1 MKRIKY
7 ELLGPHVF
15 VTKLAGFEHSEYIQH
30 NQTNNKANN
39 SDIPLVQG
47 KNIRNGKF
55 IEQYDWYIKK
65 EISDYLIRS
74 KLTKN
79 CILVPYVGSNLGEV
93 GIFYH
98 PYDCHLAS
106 NIAKIELLDDYFEL
120 EYLKYYLQS
129 PIGQNY
135 LFQSKQGSAQP
146 NITMESIRNTLV
158 IDYPK
163 HIQEK
168 IISILRPID
177 LKIEANT
184 RINTQLEEL
193 AKTIYDY
200 WFLQFE
206 FPNEEGKPYKS
217 SGGKMVYNEQLK
229 REIPEGWEVKSIR
242 DISELVSGYPFKAE
256 YFVSNGEYKIY
267 TIKNVQDGY
276 IDNKVDNT
284 INFLPSDINSDCV
297 LKLSDLIMSLTG
309 NVGRV
314 GLVYEEKTLLNQRV
328 LKIKMD
334 EQYFNY
340 IYLTFR
346 HFSFKDTMQKI
357 AGGTSQKNL
366 SPNQVGDYKI
376 VIPSKLILNSFNNKL
391 NNYFNKI
398 ILFLRENQEL
408 SSLRDFL
415 LPLLMNGQVT
425 FKDENEELKSENKK
439 SSAISYIERFNQ
451 WKQMQGYAARGDVD
465 DEILMKIFDAMDED
479 DKK

>member
-229 REIPEGWEVKSIR
+229 REIPEGWEVVMLSK
-242 DISELVSGYPFKAE
+242 
-256 YFVSNGEYKIY
+256 VSNMYQPNTFDAKLLKNDGKYRVYGAGGYMGQYDNYNHEEQEIFISCRGSCGNIYKSMPKSLITGNAMIVHANDNIIFHY
-267 TIKNVQDGY
+267 LYLTLIRYGIKQCITGTVQPQ
-276 IDNKVDNT
+276 ITRDNLKDW
-284 INFLPSDINSDCV
+284 IFILPPNEI
-297 LKLSDLIMSLTG
+297 LKLF
-309 NVGRV
+309 N
-314 GLVYEEKTLLNQRV
+314 
-328 LKIKMD
+328 LKISSINKK
-334 EQYFNY
+334 QNNI
-340 IYLTFR
+340 IY
-346 HFSFKDTMQKI
+346 
-357 AGGTSQKNL
+357 
-366 SPNQVGDYKI
+366 
-376 VIPSKLILNSFNNKL
+376 
-391 NNYFNKI
+391 
-398 ILFLRENQEL
+398 ENQEL
-408 SSLRDFL
+408 SSLVITYCHYL
-415 LPLLMNGQVT
+415 
-425 FKDENEELKSENKK
+425 
-439 SSAISYIERFNQ
+439 
-451 WKQMQGYAARGDVD
+451 
-465 DEILMKIFDAMDED
+465 
-479 DKK
+479 